1 MTRRLD
7 TWDLATF
14 SVLIFSAYLL
24 FANLDHS
31 HLWEDEGATAV
42 VARTFLK
49 TGDIAGWDGRNLI
62 GCAEVRCLNSDGRT
76 VLPPVMF
83 LLTAAGIAVAG
94 DNEVG
99 YRITHAFCG
108 FVSLVLLWILC
119 KRTIPGKP
127 RLHFMVV
134 ALVALSPQ
142 MLMFFRASRYFAFST
157 LSFLAAIYAYSR
169 WWDSRQDRW
178 LVALGVISIA
188 AFLNHYA
195 IGASGAIS
203 LVLCHFLFRGGETTR
218 SDFAKCALTAGC
230 VVGVCL
236 AYVYWIGVIG
246 EGRWGMSEFA
256 THPEDSPGFAYRAFA
271 TLRSVFEA
279 GWISWWILPCFLMLA
294 CGEIWKGGAST
305 SWKPATW
312 FLLLALSGI
321 LASVFIEELA
331 VQTAALSD
339 GGHLRYIAFTIPALF
354 FVKAF
359 VLDKVFNCSP
369 MFSFTLFGAIILTS
383 VDSFPL
389 KIGPHAAFRFD
400 LINFVKEIHRPY
412 VDGLSQVEE
421 YLATNA
427 EFDDLV
433 HIKNAPMKS
442 EPLIASLGDRIRFC
456 CIVPEGGAQHV
467 KKSVREEWADYVWEG
482 NRADWIVSTIPLPAD
497 EVLVDGYALEAN
509 LSGWIH
515 FPNPQRP
522 EINWHFWKPPRSIS
536 STMIYRRVPLDAME
550 YDQI

>member
-119 KRTIPGKP
+119 KRTIPGTP

-142 MLMFFRASRYFAFST
+142 VLMFFRASRYFAFST

-203 LVLCHFLFRGGETTR
+203 LVLCHFLFRGGETTK

-236 AYVYWIGVIG
+236 AYVYWIGIIG

-279 GWISWWILPCFLMLA
+279 GWISWWILPCFFMLA
-294 CGEIWKGGAST
+294 WGEIRKGGAST
-305 SWKPATW
+305 SWIQVTW
-312 FLLLALSGI
+312 FLLLALLGT
-321 LASVFIEELA
+321 LAGVFLEEFA
-331 VQTAALSD
+331 SQTAALSD

-359 VLDKVFNCSP
+359 VLDELWSWSP
-369 MFSFTLFGAIILTS
+369 TFSCTLFVAIILTS
-383 VDSFPL
+383 FDSFPL

-412 VDGLSQVEE
+412 VDGLSRVEE
-421 YLATNA
+421 YLDVNA
-427 EFDDLV
+427 ENDDLV
-433 HIKNAPMKS
+433 HIKFAPMIN
-442 EPLIASLGDRIRFC
+442 EPLVASLGDQLRFC
-456 CIVPEGGAQHV
+456 CVVPKDGAQHV
-467 KKSVREEWADYVWEG
+467 SESVREEWADYVWEG
-482 NRADWIVSTIPLPAD
+482 AEADWIVSTIPLSAD
-497 EVLVDGYALEAN
+497 ELLTDGYTLETN
-509 LSGWIH
+509 VEGWIQ

-522 EINWHFWKPPRSIS
+522 EINWHYWQPPGSN
-536 STMIYRRVPLDAME
+536 TGTAIYRRVSLESME
-550 YDQI
+550 GDR

>member
-1 MTRRLD
+1 MTTRLD
-7 TWDLATF
+7 AWDLATI

-42 VARTFLK
+42 VARTFLN
-49 TGDIAGWDGRNLI
+49 TGDITGWDGRNLI
-62 GCAEVRCLNSDGRT
+62 GCAEVRCLNSDGRM

-99 YRITHAFCG
+99 HRITHAFCG

-119 KRTIPGKP
+119 KRIIPGTP

-188 AFLNHYA
+188 GFLNHYA

-203 LVLCHFLFRGGETTR
+203 LVLCHFLFRGCETTK
-218 SDFAKCALTAGC
+218 SDFAKCVLTAGC

-236 AYVYWIGVIG
+236 AYVYWIGIIG
-246 EGRWGMSEFA
+246 EGRWGMSEFS
-256 THPEDSPGFAYRAFA
+256 THSENSPGFAYRAFA

-279 GWISWWILPCFLMLA
+279 GWISWWILPCFFILA
-294 CGEIWKGGAST
+294 WGEIWKGSAST
-305 SWKPATW
+305 SLKPATW

-321 LASVFIEELA
+321 LASVFIEESA
-331 VQTAALSD
+331 VQITALSD

-359 VLDKVFNCSP
+359 VLDKIFKWSP
-369 MFSFTLFGAIILTS
+369 TFSCALFVAIILTS

-400 LINFVKEIHRPY
+400 LINFVREIHRPY

-421 YLATNA
+421 YLAVNA
-427 EFDDLV
+427 ENDDLV
-433 HIKNAPMKS
+433 HIKFAPMIN
-442 EPLIASLGDRIRFC
+442 EPLVASLGDQLRFC
-456 CIVPEGGAQHV
+456 CVVPKDGAQHV
-467 KKSVREEWADYVWEG
+467 SESVREEWADYVWEG
-482 NRADWIVSTIPLPAD
+482 AQADWIVSTIPLSAD
-497 EVLVDGYALEAN
+497 ELLADGYTLETN
-509 LSGWIH
+509 VEGWIQ

-522 EINWHFWKPPRSIS
+522 EMNWHYWQPPGSNNG
-536 STMIYRRVPLDAME
+536 TAIYRRVSLESME
-550 YDQI
+550 GDR